1 MYAWVVRK
9 GNEMLLILLVLVLL
23 SLGEAV
29 SLRHQWA
36 RSAGS
41 TRAPDRVVFVRQ
53 CGVQPSDTRLPI
65 AGIYCDPSMEN
76 VALACRDTQAGYLC
90 RAGMW
95 LIVGK

>member
-1 MYAWVVRK
+1 
-9 GNEMLLILLVLVLL
+9 MLVLDELLLVELLELVLL
-23 SLGEAV
+23 LLVQVQGA

-36 RSAGS
+36 RLAGS
-41 TRAPDRVVFVRQ
+41 TRVPDRVVFVRQ

-65 AGIYCDPSMEN
+65 AGIYCEPSMEN

-90 RAGMW
+90 RAGIW